1 MIDQIVFSSS
11 NDRVQE
17 GSRLNVTAQFR
28 DTVTR
33 LPSSPVPITVE
44 WALTCPDDGRTIQD
58 FTTVT
63 PGASVTLATTGT
75 QNTFWGRS
83 SPSARP
89 TEGREVV
96 VMVDRGLAT
105 QFVDR
110 FRYTVCNVGAI
121 NP

>member
-17 GSRLNVTAQFR
+17 GSRLNVTAAFR

-33 LPSSPVPITVE
+33 LPSSPVPTTVE
-44 WALTCPDDGRTIQD
+44 WALRCPDDGRMIQE
-58 FTTVT
+58 FTTIA

-75 QNTFWGRS
+75 MNTFRGCS

-89 TEGREVV
+89 TEGREIA
-96 VMVDRGLAT
+96 VMVDRGLAS
-105 QFVDR
+105 QFVGK
-110 FRYTVCNVGAI
+110 FCYTISNVGAI
-121 NP
+121 HP